1 MTEIR
6 TLIDALLRARTI
18 TDKGYTFLNSEGAET
33 FYSFQALS
41 LEADKRGRYLLSQG
55 LKKGDRVGL
64 VLPEP
69 EDFVLTFLG
78 AISAGLVPVPMYPP
92 LALGKLDNYMDT
104 AARILSASRARRII
118 TSKKISSVL
127 WSLLDRV
134 RTLENVI
141 LVEKLAEPCSF
152 DPGPAAIGPED
163 TCFLQFT
170 SGSTSDPK
178 GVIVTHANLV
188 ANSHSIMFLGLKCN
202 PEHDKGVTWLPLY
215 HDMGLIGFVIAP
227 LVAQVA
233 VVFIPTMSF
242 VRRPTIWMDTI
253 AKHHGTL
260 TFAPNFAFALAAKY
274 AARQIRP
281 GFDLSCLH
289 ALGCG
294 AEPINASTL
303 RRFIDAFAPANLNPN
318 VVMPAYGMAEATLAI
333 SFDPVDQK
341 FHALSI
347 DRDSYQN
354 DGVAKPALTGRQS
367 LEVVACGR
375 PFPGHDIAIVDDH
388 GSHLPEGSV
397 GEIILRGPSVTRGYF
412 ENPTATAQSF
422 RDGWLYTGDLGF
434 LHDGELYISG
444 RKKDLII
451 LNGRNYHPQAIE
463 WEAERVEGVRKGN
476 VVAFAQRA
484 EDTEKLVIV
493 AETRREDRDAVR
505 QEISLRVKEAFG
517 LVVAEVVLIRAGALP
532 KTSSGKLQ
540 RKRTQQQYEDGL
552 LGRAGVRSQDSKPN
566 VMVAKHITTS
576 LVARIRH
583 RMRQIGLQ
591 LAWRRPR
598 EAEERLNEETA

>member
-1 MTEIR
+1 
-6 TLIDALLRARTI
+6 
-18 TDKGYTFLNSEGAET
+18 
-33 FYSFQALS
+33 
-41 LEADKRGRYLLSQG
+41 
-55 LKKGDRVGL
+55 
-64 VLPEP
+64 
-69 EDFVLTFLG
+69 
-78 AISAGLVPVPMYPP
+78 
-92 LALGKLDNYMDT
+92 
-104 AARILSASRARRII
+104 
-118 TSKKISSVL
+118 
-127 WSLLDRV
+127 
-134 RTLENVI
+134 
-141 LVEKLAEPCSF
+141 
-152 DPGPAAIGPED
+152 
-163 TCFLQFT
+163 
-170 SGSTSDPK
+170 
-178 GVIVTHANLV
+178 
-188 ANSHSIMFLGLKCN
+188 
-202 PEHDKGVTWLPLY
+202 
-215 HDMGLIGFVIAP
+215 
-227 LVAQVA
+227 
-233 VVFIPTMSF
+233 
-242 VRRPTIWMDTI
+242 MDTI

-294 AEPINASTL
+294 AEPINASIL

-354 DGVAKPALTGRQS
+354 DRVAKPAAADRPS

-375 PFPGHDIAIVDDH
+375 PFPEHEVAIVDDH
-388 GSHLPEGSV
+388 GSRLAEGSV
-397 GEIILRGPSVTRGYF
+397 GEIVFRGPSVTRGYF
-412 ENPTATAQSF
+412 ENPDATAQSF

-434 LHDGELYISG
+434 LSDGELYISG

-484 EDTEKLVIV
+484 EDTERLVIV
-493 AETRREDRDAVR
+493 AETRREDREAVR

-517 LVVAEVVLIRAGALP
+517 LVVSEVVLIRAGALP

-552 LGRAGVRSQDSKPN
+552 LGRAGVRSQDAKPN

-591 LAWRRPR
+591 LASRRPR
-598 EAEERLNEETA
+598 EADERLNEETA